1 MNRIDDTQP
10 HLLTEKLKNNLHGKR
25 AASRTDNLSKENTIL
40 IAIDGGGTRTRCAA
54 FDRTGK
60 ILAQVENGPSNHL
73 VIESKCALS
82 SLVECVSQVLLQS
95 NMRPDQ
101 VEAVSAGLAGVDLDG
116 EGLTEAKDALQHM
129 GLRNC
134 IVNADILT
142 AHAGALACSPGIL
155 ALAGTGSA
163 FLGVTRDG
171 RRASAGGWG
180 PAFGDEGSAFWIGQ
194 RILQA
199 ASSAYDGRQPHTLL
213 VQLVCEALG
222 LHDFSEVLH
231 CIYREQK
238 QARLI
243 ADIARTADA
252 AAEAKDQVALEI
264 LEQAGDELARGVGAI
279 IRALNFETADCRV
292 SWEGAVMR
300 NSTVVRERF
309 CSSLASAY
317 SEVSI
322 VPPRF
327 DPLYGAYLIGCRS
340 LGWEPR

>member
-1 MNRIDDTQP
+1 VKCDLIGSDVASCVEDL
-10 HLLTEKLKNNLHGKR
+10 HKVDGIKN
-25 AASRTDNLSKENTIL
+25 DTIL
-40 IAIDGGGTRTRCAA
+40 IAVDGGGTHTRCAA

-60 ILAQVENGPSNHL
+60 ILAKVENGPSNHL
-73 VIESKCALS
+73 VIDSECALS
-82 SLVECVSQVLLQS
+82 SLKDCVSQVLTESGTL
-95 NMRPDQ
+95 PEQ
-101 VEAVSAGLAGVDLDG
+101 VDAVSAGLAGVDLDG
-116 EGLTEAKDALQHM
+116 EGLVEAKEVFRHM
-129 GLRNC
+129 GFTNC
-134 IVNADILT
+134 MINADILT
-142 AHAGALACSPGIL
+142 AHAGALGGTPGVV

-163 FLGVTRDG
+163 FLGVTTDG
-171 RRASAGGWG
+171 RQASAGGWG

-194 RILQA
+194 RVLQT
-199 ASSAYDGRQPHTLL
+199 ASSAYDGRQPQTLL
-213 VQLVCEALG
+213 IQLVCDALG

-243 ADIARTADA
+243 ADLARTADA
-252 AAEAKDQVALEI
+252 AAEAGDQVAQEI
-264 LEQAGDELARGVGAI
+264 LEQAGDELARGAGAV
-279 IRALNFETADCRV
+279 IRALNFDTADCRV

-327 DPLYGAYLIGCRS
+327 DPLYGAYLIGCKS